1 MNEWPDVVRACTM
14 ANLSVEPSSLPEAP
28 AKMYRPTNWFAAIV
42 LCSCWLA
49 LADRGSNADD
59 KASATAR
66 ITELQKNR
74 LAAAKKANDMLVSQL
89 KEGFLPAG
97 GDTSFILR
105 LAEVKKLVLQAR
117 LELADT
123 KQERIKVIEDAIK
136 EFEPFVEAYEKRSK
150 AGIGG
155 VVEFQLAQIHLLE
168 LKIAMA
174 RAKQ

>member
-1 MNEWPDVVRACTM
+1 MN
-14 ANLSVEPSSLPEAP
+14 
-28 AKMYRPTNWFAAIV
+28 RPTNWFAAIV

-59 KASATAR
+59 KANATDR

-74 LAAAKKANDMLVSQL
+74 LAAAKKANDMMVSQL

-97 GDTSFILR
+97 GDTISFILR

-136 EFEPFVEAYEKRSK
+136 EFEPLVEAYEKRSK
-150 AGIGG
+150 AGIGSG

-168 LKIAMA
+168 LKIAME